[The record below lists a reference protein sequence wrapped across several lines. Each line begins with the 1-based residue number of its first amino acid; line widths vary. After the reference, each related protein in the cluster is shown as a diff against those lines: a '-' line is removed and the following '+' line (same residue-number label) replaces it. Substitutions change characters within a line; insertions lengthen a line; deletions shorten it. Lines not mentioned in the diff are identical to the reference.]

1 MIPTLEEAL
10 ARIAELEAERE
21 ADQAYLQDVIAD
33 YRETIYTLEREIRS
47 LESELDQA
55 RYDSRMGVDI

>member
-21 ADQAYLQDVIAD
+21 ADYAYLQDVQHAH
-33 YRETIYTLEREIRS
+33 REEVYQLEREIRS
-47 LESELDQA
+47 LESELDLA
-55 RYDSRMGVDI
+55 RYESRMGVDI